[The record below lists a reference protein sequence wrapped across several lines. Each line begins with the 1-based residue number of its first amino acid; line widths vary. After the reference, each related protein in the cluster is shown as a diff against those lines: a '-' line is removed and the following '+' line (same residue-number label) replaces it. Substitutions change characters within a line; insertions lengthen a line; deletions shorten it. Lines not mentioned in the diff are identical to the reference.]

1 MSKILLINNETNVP
15 APAAGVTNPSEV
27 AEAEV
32 VAFNVDDYSTG
43 TLDLDAAT
51 TVDRVVFVQGVPT
64 GETPIFSPVF
74 NVSDIK
80 YASQVK
86 TTAYQ
91 APVAQVTTVTVDV
104 TTENTGVATLRV
116 VRADA
121 GFMPHERVTVETT
134 LDGKTATQV
143 AAALVVA
150 LNNNSQTFVTA
161 TSSGAAITLTGAT
174 GVSFETSL
182 DDYTN
187 DWTIAATTTP
197 NFGTGTTEHVSNLE
211 QIAYGGNYT
220 NRIYLPVT
228 PPSYVVAGKNYNL
241 TTVRIPTNTT
251 PNISSANAY
260 VELIIA
266 VTAGGTGINLNTFF
280 GV

>member
-1 MSKILLINNETNVP
+1 MSKILLLNNTDNVP
-15 APAAGVTNPSEV
+15 APAGSVNDPTEVTAG
-27 AEAEV
+27 EV

-43 TLDLDAAT
+43 TLNLNAAA
-51 TVDRVVFVQGVPT
+51 TVDRVVFVQGVPS

-91 APVAQVTTVTVDV
+91 APAEQVTTVTVNV
-104 TTENTGVATLRV
+104 TNEKTGVATLRV
-116 VRADA
+116 VRVDT
-121 GFMPHERVTVETT
+121 GFMPHERLTVETT

-143 AAALVVA
+143 GDELAAAI
-150 LNNNSQTFVTA
+150 NNANEDFVSASA
-161 TSSGAAITLTGAT
+161 TTGVITLTGAA

-187 DWTIAATTTP
+187 DWTIASVAFP
-197 NFGTGTTEHVSNLE
+197 ELGTGSSEHVSNLE

-228 PPSYVVAGKNYNL
+228 PPSYVVAGKNYDL

-266 VTAGGTGINLNTFF
+266 VTAGATGINLNTFF